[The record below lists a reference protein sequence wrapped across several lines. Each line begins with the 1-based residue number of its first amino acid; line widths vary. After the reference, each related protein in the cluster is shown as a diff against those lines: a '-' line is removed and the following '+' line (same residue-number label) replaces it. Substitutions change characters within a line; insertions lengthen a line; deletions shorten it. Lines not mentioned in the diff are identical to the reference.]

1 MKIDDI
7 KTVAVVG
14 AGDMGHGI
22 AQAALMSG
30 YKVNLYDIADEFV
43 EKGKSRIDW
52 SLNKFEEKG
61 RIAKG
66 DTAKFM
72 DKISTF
78 TDLKEAAKDADLII
92 EAAPE
97 DLELKKKIFGDLDKF
112 SPKHAIL
119 ASNTSNMSINE
130 LGAVTSRPEKVVGMH
145 FFNPVVLMNL
155 IEITRGDKT
164 SDETVTILED
174 MTKKMKKTSIICRK
188 DSPGFI
194 VNRLGAPAN
203 LYYQLLVDQGKY
215 THEQIDAAANMMG
228 LPMGLFLMLDNSGVD
243 IIYHSMNYMA
253 DRLHPDYK
261 PTPTLEKMIKENK
274 LGKKT
279 GEGFYKWPEVGRPM
293 IDTSIE
299 SDFDVMNLIKIQINE
314 GAKVLE
320 EGLCTA
326 NEINTGMQLG
336 LSSMPPMEMAETVD
350 LKELTETL
358 DGIAESLG
366 SDIFKAHKYIREGTL
381 LDVIKGTE
389 AAKDE
394 KKEDEFETIRLD
406 RDPDNFV
413 TTIWFDRPYPNLI
426 NEQVLDDLSAA
437 LDLLW
442 DDKST
447 RVIVIRGENRVF
459 SAGFELDISK
469 FLDAD
474 SWFVV
479 NMVRKGQYTFKKL
492 RDIPKV
498 VIAAIQKYCFAGGL
512 ELAMSCDLRIATEN
526 TKMGLTEVG
535 LGILPGWGGTQNL
548 RRHIGL
554 GRTMELIL
562 TARRIDAEEAEEIGL
577 ISKEVDEDK
586 FEKYIDEYAKKIA
599 KLSAP
604 ISVGLIKRLV
614 NQAAEVPIDV
624 GLQMEAL
631 GAGIAFLTEDAR
643 EGIMSLFQKK
653 EPEFQGK

>member
-1 MKIDDI
+1 MNVNDI

-22 AQAALMSG
+22 GQAALMAG
-30 YKVNLYDIADEFV
+30 FKVNLYDIADEFV

-66 DTAKFM
+66 DRDKFM
-72 DKISTF
+72 GNLKITI
-78 TDLKEAAKDADLII
+78 DLEEAVRNAELVI

-97 DLELKKKIFGDLDKF
+97 NLELKKKIFGNLDEF
-112 SPKHAIL
+112 APKSAIL

-130 LGAVTSRPEKVVGMH
+130 LGAATSRPEKVVGMH
-145 FFNPVVLMNL
+145 YFNPVVLMNL
-155 IEITRGDKT
+155 IEITRGEKT
-164 SDETVTILED
+164 SDETVSILVD
-174 MTKKMKKTSIICRK
+174 VTKKMKKTSIICKK

-194 VNRLGAPAN
+194 VNRIGAPTS
-203 LYYQLLVDQGKY
+203 LYLQLLIDRGEY
-215 THEQIDAAANMMG
+215 TVEQIDSAANQMG
-228 LPMGLFLMLDNSGVD
+228 LPMGVFLMLDNSGVD
-243 IIYHSMNYMA
+243 IGYHSMKYWA
-253 DRLHPDYK
+253 ERLHQDYK

-279 GEGFYKWPEVGRPM
+279 GEGYYKWPEVGRPM
-293 IDTSIE
+293 IDTSVE
-299 SDFDVMNLIKIQINE
+299 SDFDLMNLIKIQINE
-314 GAKVLE
+314 ASKILE
-320 EGLCTA
+320 EGLCSA
-326 NEINTGMQLG
+326 EEIDTGMKLG
-336 LSSMPPMEMAETVD
+336 MSAFGPIEMAEGQD
-350 LKELTETL
+350 FKELTEFL
-358 DGIAESLG
+358 DGLAEKFG
-366 SDIFKAHKYIREGTL
+366 TEIFKAHKYIREGTL
-381 LDVIKGTE
+381 LDIAKGTT
-389 AAKDE
+389 AKQE

-413 TTIWFDRPYPNLI
+413 TTIWFARPYPNLI

-442 DDKST
+442 NDNKT

-498 VIAAIQKYCFAGGL
+498 VIAAMQKYCFAGGL
-512 ELAMSCDLRIATEN
+512 ELAMSCDLRIASEK

-535 LGILPGWGGTQNL
+535 LGIIPGWGGTQNL

-554 GRTMELIL
+554 GRTMEMIL
-562 TARRIDAEEAEEIGL
+562 TAKRIDAEEAEEIGL
-577 ISKEVDEDK
+577 INKEVDEEDFEEYVDK
-586 FEKYIDEYAKKIA
+586 YAKKVA

-604 ISVGLIKRLV
+604 ISVGIAKRLV
-614 NQAAEVPIDV
+614 NQAAEVPIDI
-624 GLQMEAL
+624 GLQMESL
-631 GAGIAFLTEDAR
+631 GAGIAFLTEDAK
-643 EGIMSLFQKK
+643 EGIMSMFQKK

>member
-1 MKIDDI
+1 MNIDDI

-22 AQAALMSG
+22 AQAALMAG

-43 EKGKSRIDW
+43 ERGKSKIDW

-66 DTAKFM
+66 DSDKFM
-72 DKISTF
+72 GNLSIST
-78 TDLKEAAKDADLII
+78 DLEETVKDSELVI

-97 DLELKKKIFGDLDKF
+97 DLELKKKIFGNLDKF

-130 LGAVTSRPEKVVGMH
+130 LGAATSRPEKVVGMH

-188 DSPGFI
+188 DSPGFV
-194 VNRLGAPAN
+194 VNRIGAPTN

-228 LPMGLFLMLDNSGVD
+228 LPMGLFLMLDNSGID
-243 IIYHSMNYMA
+243 IIYHSMKYMA

-261 PTPTLEKMIKENK
+261 PTPTLENMIKENK

-279 GEGFYKWPEVGRPM
+279 GEGFYQWPEVGRPV

-326 NEINTGMQLG
+326 NEIDTGMKLG

-358 DGIAESLG
+358 DGMAESLG
-366 SDIFKAHKYIREGTL
+366 TDIFKAHKYIREGTL
-381 LDVIKGTE
+381 LDIIKGTE
-389 AAKDE
+389 AVKEE

-442 DDKST
+442 NDKST

-577 ISKEVDEDK
+577 INKEVDEDK
-586 FEKYIDEYAKKIA
+586 FEEYIDKYAKKIA

-604 ISVGLIKRLV
+604 ISVGLVKRLV

-643 EGIMSLFQKK
+643 EGIMSMFQKK

>member
-1 MKIDDI
+1 MKVDDI

-22 AQAALMSG
+22 AQAALMAG
-30 YKVNLYDIADEFV
+30 YKVKLYDIADEFV

-66 DTAKFM
+66 DRDKF
-72 DKISTF
+72 IGNLRT
-78 TDLKEAAKDADLII
+78 TIDLKEAAKDADLVI

-97 DLELKKKIFGDLDKF
+97 NLDLKKEIFGNLEKF
-112 SPKHAIL
+112 APKHAIL
-119 ASNTSNMSINE
+119 ATNTSNMSINE
-130 LGAVTSRPEKVVGMH
+130 LGAATGRPEKVIGMH

-155 IEITRGDKT
+155 IELTRGDKT
-164 SDETVTILED
+164 TDETVSILED
-174 MTKKMKKTSIICRK
+174 VSKKMKKTSIVCRK

-194 VNRLGAPAN
+194 VNRIGAPTS
-203 LYYQLLVDQGKY
+203 LYLQLLIDSGDYSIQ
-215 THEQIDAAANMMG
+215 QIDSAANQMG
-228 LPMGLFLMLDNSGVD
+228 LPMGVFLMLDNSGVD
-243 IIYHSMNYMA
+243 IGYHSMKYWEK
-253 DRLHPDYK
+253 RLHSDYK
-261 PTPTLEKMIKENK
+261 PTPTLEKMIQENK

-279 GEGFYKWPEVGRPM
+279 GEGFYKWPEVGRPT

-299 SDFDVMNLIKIQINE
+299 SDFDMMNLIRIQINE
-314 GAKVLE
+314 SAKILE

-326 NEINTGMQLG
+326 DEIDTGMKLG
-336 LSSMPPMEMAETVD
+336 MSAFGPIEMAEGQD
-350 LKELTETL
+350 LKELTEIM
-358 DGIAESLG
+358 DGLAKKYNKEV
-366 SDIFKAHKYIREGTL
+366 FKAHKYIREGTL
-381 LDVIKGTE
+381 LEVAKGT
-389 AAKDE
+389 AAKEE
-394 KKEDEFETIRLD
+394 KKEDEFETIRLE

-442 DDKST
+442 NDNST

-479 NMVRKGQYTFKKL
+479 NMVRKGQYAFKKL

-512 ELAMSCDLRIATEN
+512 ELAMSCDIRIATEN

-562 TARRIDAEEAEEIGL
+562 TAKRIDAEEAEEIGL
-577 ISKEVDEDK
+577 INKEVDEEE
-586 FEKYIDEYAKKIA
+586 FEEYIDKYAKKIA
-599 KLSAP
+599 KFSAP
-604 ISVGLIKRLV
+604 ISVGIAKRLV

-631 GAGIAFLTEDAR
+631 GAGIAFLTEDAK
-643 EGIMSLFQKK
+643 EGVMSMFQKK

>member
-1 MKIDDI
+1 MKVDDI

-22 AQAALMSG
+22 AQAALMTG
-30 YKVNLYDIADEFV
+30 YKVSLYDIADEFV

-72 DKISTF
+72 DNLSTF
-78 TDLKEAAKDADLII
+78 TDLKEAVKDADLII

-97 DLELKKKIFGDLDKF
+97 NLDLKKKIFRDLDKF

-130 LGAVTSRPEKVVGMH
+130 IGAATSRPEKVVGMH

-164 SDETVTILED
+164 TDETVTILED
-174 MTKKMKKTSIICRK
+174 ITKKMKKTSIICRK

-194 VNRLGAPAN
+194 VNRIGAPAN

-253 DRLHPDYK
+253 SRLHPDYK

-326 NEINTGMQLG
+326 NEINIGMQLG
-336 LSSMPPMEMAETVD
+336 LSSMPPMEMAETTD
-350 LKELTETL
+350 LKELTDTL

-366 SDIFKAHKYIREGTL
+366 TDIFKAHKYIREGTL
-381 LDVIKGTE
+381 LNVIKGTK
-389 AAKDE
+389 AAKEE

-442 DDKST
+442 NDKST

-577 ISKEVDEDK
+577 INKEVDEDK
-586 FEKYIDEYAKKIA
+586 FEEYIDEYAKKIA

-604 ISVGLIKRLV
+604 ISVGIVKRLV

-643 EGIMSLFQKK
+643 EGIMSMFQKK

>member
-1 MKIDDI
+1 MKADDV

-22 AQAALMSG
+22 GQAALMAG

-72 DKISTF
+72 ENLSTF
-78 TDLKEAAKDADLII
+78 TNLQEAVKDADLVV

-97 DLELKKKIFGDLDKF
+97 KLELKKEIFENLNKF
-112 SPKHAIL
+112 TPKHAIL
-119 ASNTSNMSINE
+119 ASNTSNMSIND
-130 LGAVTSRPEKVVGMH
+130 LGAATSRPEKVIGMH

-155 IEITRGDKT
+155 IELTRGDKT
-164 SDETVTILED
+164 SDETVQILED
-174 MTKKMKKTSIICRK
+174 ITKKMKKTSIVCRK

-194 VNRLGAPAN
+194 VNRIGAPSN
-203 LYYQLLVDQGKY
+203 LYLQMLVDKGEY
-215 THEQIDAAANMMG
+215 TPEQIDAAANMMG
-228 LPMGLFLMLDNSGVD
+228 LPMGVFLMLDNSGVD
-243 IIYHSMNYMA
+243 IVYHSMQYLK

-261 PTPTLEKMIKENK
+261 PTTTLEKMMKENK

-279 GEGFYKWPEVGRPM
+279 GEGFYKWPEVGRPQ
-293 IDTSIE
+293 IDTSIS
-299 SDFDVMNLIKIQINE
+299 SDFDLMNLIKIQINE
-314 GAKVLE
+314 AAKILE
-320 EGLCTA
+320 EGLCTGK
-326 NEINTGMQLG
+326 EIDTGMKLG
-336 LSSMPPMEMAETVD
+336 MSAMGPIEMAEGTD
-350 LKELTETL
+350 FKELTEVL
-358 DGIAESLG
+358 DGIAENMG
-366 SDIFKAHKYIREGTL
+366 TDIFKAHKYIREGSL
-381 LDVIKGTE
+381 LDVVKGTE
-389 AAKDE
+389 TVKEE

-442 DDKST
+442 DDKNT

-459 SAGFELDISK
+459 SAGFELDVSK

-512 ELAMSCDLRIATEN
+512 ELAMSCDIRIATEN

-577 ISKEVDEDK
+577 INKEVDEDK
-586 FEKYIDEYAKKIA
+586 FEEYIDEYSKRVA

-631 GAGIAFLTEDAR
+631 GAGIAFLTEDAK
-643 EGIMSLFQKK
+643 EGVLSMFQKK